1 MTEDTRAG
9 GLVSI
14 GELARRTGFSVRTIR
29 FYCDEGILEPQR
41 SAGGHRMFDADDA
54 TERLLLV
61 RQLRAFGLGLDSITG
76 VLHEQRSLTE
86 VIAAE
91 SARLDDE
98 LRTLAWRRASLRA
111 IETTTAAQ
119 RTERLALLATAQD
132 GTALHESLV
141 RFWQRV
147 LAPLPR
153 AASDPWIYW
162 NVPEPPAAP
171 SVDEVVAYA
180 ELIALTAAPGMS
192 SAVRRQYWRQ
202 RPELIRDPYALYRE
216 MGELMVEV
224 VHRVAEGTPPQP
236 GAELD
241 RFVTAHAQARGE
253 KDSTIFRQQL
263 LTDATDSDTRIHRYW
278 TLTGHL
284 LDSRITIGQAH
295 GWLYNALAQ
304 ST

>member
-1 MTEDTRAG
+1 M
-9 GLVSI
+9 
-14 GELARRTGFSVRTIR
+14 ARRTGFSVRTIR

-61 RQLRAFGLGLDSITG
+61 RQLRAFGLGLDSIIG
-76 VLHEQRSLTE
+76 VLHEQRSLNE

-119 RTERLALLATAQD
+119 RTERLALLAVAQD

-147 LAPLPR
+147 PAPLPR

-180 ELIALTAAPGMS
+180 ELIALTAAPSMS

-224 VHRVAEGTPPQP
+224 VHRVAEGAPPRP

-241 RFVTAHAQARGE
+241 RFVTAHARARGE

-263 LTDATDSDTRIHRYW
+263 LTDATDSDARIHHYW
-278 TLTGHL
+278 TLTAHL
-284 LDSRITIGQAH
+284 LDSRVTIGQAH
-295 GWLYNALAQ
+295 NWLYNALTQ

>member
-1 MTEDTRAG
+1 MTEDTPAG

-29 FYCDEGILEPQR
+29 FYCDEGILQPQR
-41 SAGGHRMFDADDA
+41 SAGGHRMFDADHA

-61 RQLRAFGLGLDSITG
+61 RQLRALGLGLDSITG

-98 LRTLAWRRASLRA
+98 LRTLAWRRASLQA
-111 IETTTAAQ
+111 VEMTSAAE
-119 RTERLALLATAQD
+119 RTERLALLAAAQD
-132 GTALHESLV
+132 GAALHETLV

-153 AASDPWIYW
+153 SASDPWIYW

-171 SVDEVVAYA
+171 SVDQVVAYA
-180 ELIALTAAPGMS
+180 ELVALTAAPGMS
-192 SAVRRQYWRQ
+192 NAVRRQYWRQ
-202 RPELIRDPYALYRE
+202 RPERIRDPYALYRE

-224 VHRVAEGTPPQP
+224 VDRVSAGTPPQP
-236 GAELD
+236 GDELD

-253 KDSTIFRQQL
+253 QDSTAFRQQL
-263 LTDATDSDTRIHRYW
+263 LTDATDSDTRIHHYW
-278 TLTGHL
+278 TLTAHL
-284 LDSRITIGQAH
+284 LESRITIGQAH
-295 GWLYNALAQ
+295 NWLYNALAQ
-304 ST
+304 SA

>member
-1 MTEDTRAG
+1 MTEDTRVG

-119 RTERLALLATAQD
+119 RTERLALLAVAQD

-224 VHRVAEGTPPQP
+224 VHRVAEGAPPQP

-241 RFVTAHAQARGE
+241 RFVTAHARARGE

-263 LTDATDSDTRIHRYW
+263 LTDATDSDARIHHYW
-278 TLTGHL
+278 TLTAHL
-284 LDSRITIGQAH
+284 LDSRVTIGQAH
-295 GWLYNALAQ
+295 NWLYNALTQ

>member
-1 MTEDTRAG
+1 M
-9 GLVSI
+9 VSI

-29 FYCDEGILEPQR
+29 FYCDEGILEPRR
-41 SAGGHRMFDADDA
+41 SAGGHRMFDTDA
-54 TERLLLV
+54 IERLLLV
-61 RQLRAFGLGLDSITG
+61 RQLRALGLGLDSITG

-111 IETTTAAQ
+111 IETATAAQ
-119 RTERLALLATAQD
+119 RTERLTLLAGAQD
-132 GTALHESLV
+132 GAALHKTLV

-153 AASDPWIYW
+153 AASDPWICW

-180 ELIALTAAPGMS
+180 ELVALTAAPGMS
-192 SAVRRQYWRQ
+192 SAVRQQYWRQ

-216 MGELMVEV
+216 MGELMVGV
-224 VHRVAEGTPPQP
+224 VHRVAEGTPPHP

-241 RFVTAHAQARGE
+241 RFVTAHAQARGAR
-253 KDSTIFRQQL
+253 DSTAFRQQL
-263 LTDATDSDTRIHRYW
+263 LTDATDSDTRIHHYW
-278 TLTGHL
+278 TLTAHL
-284 LDSRITIGQAH
+284 LEPRITIGQAH
-295 GWLYNALAQ
+295 NWLYNALTQ
-304 ST
+304 SI

>member
-1 MTEDTRAG
+1 MTEDTPVR

-29 FYCDEGILEPQR
+29 FYCDEGILEAQR
-41 SAGGHRMFDADDA
+41 STGGHRMFDADRA

-61 RQLRAFGLGLDSITG
+61 RQLRALGFGLDSITG

-86 VIAAE
+86 AIADE
-91 SARLDDE
+91 SARLDNE

-111 IETTTAAQ
+111 VETTDATQ
-119 RTERLALLATAQD
+119 RTERLALLAAAQD
-132 GTALHESLV
+132 GAALHATLV

-153 AASDPWIYW
+153 SASDPWIHW
-162 NVPEPPAAP
+162 NVPEPPATP

-180 ELIALTAAPGMS
+180 ELVALTAAPGMS

-216 MGELMVEV
+216 IGELMVGV
-224 VHRVAEGTPPQP
+224 VHRISDGTHPQP
-236 GAELD
+236 GDELD
-241 RFVTAHAQARGE
+241 RFVDAHARARGE
-253 KDSTIFRQQL
+253 RDSTAFREQL
-263 LTDATDSDTRIHRYW
+263 LADATDSDARIHRYW
-278 TLTGHL
+278 SLTGHL
-284 LDSRITIGQAH
+284 VGSRTTIGEAH
-295 GWLYNALAQ
+295 GWLYNALVQ